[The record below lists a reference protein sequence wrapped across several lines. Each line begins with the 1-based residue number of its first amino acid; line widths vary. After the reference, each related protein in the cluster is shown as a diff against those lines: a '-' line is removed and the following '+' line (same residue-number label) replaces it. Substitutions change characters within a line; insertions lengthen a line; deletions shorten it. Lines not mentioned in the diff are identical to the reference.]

1 MPIAY
6 DTAGEII
13 KDAAL
18 ELGLGTLT
26 ADPYGSLDPNIQQL
40 CGLLKSGGRKLVFA
54 RDWTYLVAEY
64 VFVTLPNWAA
74 NTVYTTDNGL
84 DPWTGGFSVDPGH
97 LIGNFGNMYRNVAT
111 SSGSTGTGLGPNTQT
126 QGIVD
131 GTAKWNFQCTGTSS
145 IVVKGLY
152 QYTCVN
158 NGQGISGT
166 TGPTGNVLNGVE
178 TDGTVQWQNTG
189 LASSYPLPAGFSNM
203 LDQTGWNRTTRLPL
217 GNPVSAQQWQ
227 YLKGRQQGVV
237 FNVLFR
243 PDDDTIKLYPDTDTA
258 GLQTIAFEYISR
270 FWVSTVGSQQV
281 TNADAPAKQ
290 TDIIFFDPLLMT
302 RRLKLDWLQAKGF
315 PSQAAKDDYETVL
328 EQVMNA
334 DGTAPLKNLRG
345 SFQFDPL
352 LGTANIPNTGFGS

>member
-26 ADPYGSLDPNIQQL
+26 TDPYGSLDPNIQQL

-54 RDWTYLVAEY
+54 RDWTYLVQEH
-64 VFVTLPNWAA
+64 VFVTYPNWKASTGYGQAA
-74 NTVYTTDNGL
+74 NFNAWAQGDSHHAGELTPNAGNLYRCTSTVGL
-84 DPWTGGFSVDPGH
+84 TAV
-97 LIGNFGNMYRNVAT
+97 
-111 SSGSTGTGLGPNTQT
+111 SGPGPNTQS
-126 QGIVD
+126 QNIVD
-131 GTAKWNFQCTGTSS
+131 GTCTWNFENAGTTSVVVHGLYRYTALTTGTS
-145 IVVKGLY
+145 
-152 QYTCVN
+152 
-158 NGQGISGT
+158 GIL
-166 TGPTGNVLNGVE
+166 GPTGNVLGGIE
-178 TDGTVQWQNTG
+178 TDGTVTWQNTG

-203 LDQTGWNRTTRLPL
+203 LDQTEWNRTTRLPL

-270 FWVSTVGSQQV
+270 YWVSTVGSQE
-281 TNADAPAKQ
+281 TPNADLTSAQ
-290 TDIIFFDPLLMT
+290 NDVVFFDPLLAT

-315 PSQAAKDDYETVL
+315 PSQSAKDDYETVL

-345 SFQFDPL
+345 SFQFDPM

>member
-26 ADPYGSLDPNIQQL
+26 TDPYGSLDPNIQQL
-40 CGLLKSGGRKLVFA
+40 CGLLKSGGRKLVFE
-54 RDWTYLVAEY
+54 RDWTYLVQEY
-64 VFVTLPNWAA
+64 VFVTLPAWKAG
-74 NTVYTTDNGL
+74 TIYK
-84 DPWTGGFSVDPGH
+84 DPNSVDGWTTNFAASD
-97 LIGNFGNMYRNVAT
+97 LVNNFGNLYRLVGTDGLTAL
-111 SSGSTGTGLGPNTQT
+111 TGLGPNTQT

-131 GTAKWNFQCTGTSS
+131 NSCVWNFQSATDGSV
-145 IVVKGLY
+145 VVKGLY
-152 QYTCVN
+152 QYTALN
-158 NGQGISGT
+158 NGVSGT
-166 TGPTGNVLNGVE
+166 TGPTGTVLNGIE
-178 TDGTVQWQNTG
+178 TDGTVTWQNTG
-189 LASSYPLPAGFSNM
+189 LANSYPLPAGFSNM

-270 FWVSTVGSQQV
+270 YWVSTVGSQEV
-281 TNADAPAKQ
+281 ANADLTSAQ
-290 TDIIFFDPLLMT
+290 TDVVFFDPLLAT

-345 SFQFDPL
+345 SFQFDPM